1 MTHDKLTIAER
12 ILLAAKDLQSTGRFF
27 TAEALVVRA
36 WEKFPDHFGLQGY
49 SDQYPD
55 SNRVLTK
62 IMGKTSPLRQKGWI
76 SKIGTKKYRLT
87 EVGAI
92 NAKEIGDRQTP
103 EKGKRLASLSRPLTS
118 VLRRL
123 LSSTAIT
130 KFPPEADQ
138 ITFGD
143 LCSFWNIS
151 PRSTAHQLAV
161 RSAEVEKAISL
172 AREKC
177 GEQPL
182 ILPEG
187 DVVVRPEDLDTLDEL
202 NMFLEERFQRDLAV
216 IRGRTD
222 ERRSRALWSKKSSHT
237 SQEASSSE

>member
-36 WEKFPDHFGLQGY
+36 WKKFPDHFGLQGY

-76 SKIGTKKYRLT
+76 SKIGTKEYRLT

-92 NAKEIGDRQTP
+92 NAEEIGDRKTS
-103 EKGKRLASLSRPLTS
+103 EKGKRLASLSRTLTS

-130 KFPPEADQ
+130 KFSLESDQ

-177 GEQPL
+177 DEQPL
-182 ILPEG
+182 ILPGG
-187 DVVVRPEDLDTLDEL
+187 DVVVRPEALDTLDGL

-222 ERRSRALWSKKSSHT
+222 ERRPRALGSKKSSHA